1 MEYIAARALL
11 FKDGKVLLVREKGK
25 KHWSFPGGGVK
36 EDSDIESGLK
46 REMLEELS
54 LKITNIR
61 KYCEYTHV
69 WSKSGD
75 IRRDVFFLVDADVD
89 TIEIDN
95 EIEECVWFDYGFQE
109 YNLPMNSRYTDR
121 SIWERLLNDGLIKEP
136 FRIEG
141 DDIDR
146 IQKICEEASDVILK
160 YYNQDYDIEY
170 KDDSHK
176 APVTQADKE
185 SDKLIS
191 SRLKEY
197 YPDFGLVTE
206 EGDNDWKE
214 YTWCVDPLDGTRGFV
229 DKNGCFQ
236 ILVGLMYHNYPIWGF
251 IYSPIRKIQYYGG
264 VNIPATKVVNSKK
277 IKLSV
282 VPNNLSGNILILPKE
297 KNLKFVPSNLPRLK
311 LDKIFARD
319 NSDYE
324 SKHIF
329 MFIVENEANL
339 RIDLRKGIFGVW
351 DMCAP
356 QAILQAANGFIS
368 DLELFPLRYYVG
380 ERFLKTGFIVTD
392 SIERARSVLENL

>member
-11 FKDGKVLLVREKGK
+11 FKDGKVLMVREKGK
-25 KHWSFPGGGVK
+25 RHWSFPGGGVK

-89 TIEIDN
+89 TIKIDN

-146 IQKICEEASDVILK
+146 IQKICEEASQIILK
-160 YYNQDYDIEY
+160 YYGQSYDVEY
-170 KDDSHK
+170 KMKNHK

-197 YPDFGLVTE
+197 YPDF
-206 EGDNDWKE
+206 
-214 YTWCVDPLDGTRGFV
+214 
-229 DKNGCFQ
+229 
-236 ILVGLMYHNYPIWGF
+236 
-251 IYSPIRKIQYYGG
+251 
-264 VNIPATKVVNSKK
+264 
-277 IKLSV
+277 
-282 VPNNLSGNILILPKE
+282 
-297 KNLKFVPSNLPRLK
+297 
-311 LDKIFARD
+311 
-319 NSDYE
+319 
-324 SKHIF
+324 
-329 MFIVENEANL
+329 
-339 RIDLRKGIFGVW
+339 
-351 DMCAP
+351 
-356 QAILQAANGFIS
+356 
-368 DLELFPLRYYVG
+368 
-380 ERFLKTGFIVTD
+380 
-392 SIERARSVLENL
+392 RSCY